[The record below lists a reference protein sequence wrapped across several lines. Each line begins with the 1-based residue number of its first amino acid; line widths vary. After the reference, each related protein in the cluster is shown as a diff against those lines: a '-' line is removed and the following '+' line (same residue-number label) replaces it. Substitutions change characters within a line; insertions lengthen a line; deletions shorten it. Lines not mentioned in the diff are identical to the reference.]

1 MTDITPPASLFP
13 HGKESHGHTEENNY
27 NKTQKCILFS
37 IPLFENSLFCENQIY
52 EAILQKKDSFFLE
65 LKIKCKQILGGI
77 FKGAAESEVHQT
89 DTRARKMA
97 ELVM

>member
-1 MTDITPPASLFP
+1 MVTQRKITITKHKNVFYFRYRFL
-13 HGKESHGHTEENNY
+13 K
-27 NKTQKCILFS
+27 ILFFAK
-37 IPLFENSLFCENQIY
+37 IRYMKPY
-52 EAILQKKDSFFLE
+52 YKKKDSFFLE